1 MCDCPQATRS
11 RSRRTSAGNFADGP
25 HACIQW
31 RDEQDFCVSSQRI
44 RDRRDVHAHGSH
56 GHRRG
61 RLRRP
66 DSDRTP
72 LGQRSARGA
81 LRGPPDPGRGGVP
94 LVRRRFPPRGQGTY
108 RPGSPL
114 RAPDVPGLRTGE
126 GQRTLRTG
134 AGRGRFAQ
142 RHHQFRAH
150 ELLRDHAHPP
160 VGARPLAG
168 GRPTAWAPCWPPWTR
183 SPWRT
188 SGTSSERTP
197 PALRQR
203 ALRHRV
209 READRPRLPGGPPLP
224 PHAHRLD
231 GGPGRGH
238 PGGRARVLPHL
249 LRAQQRGPVRG
260 RRHRPRA
267 DARLDREVLRV
278 HRLAR
283 RQARTP

>member
-31 RDEQDFCVSSQRI
+31 RDEQDFCGSSQRI

-61 RLRRP
+61 RVRRS

-72 LGQRSARGA
+72 LGQRSARGP

-94 LVRRRFPPRGQGTY
+94 LVRRRFPPRGQGAY

-126 GQRTLRTG
+126 GQRPLRTG

-142 RHHQFRAH
+142 RHHQLRAH

-160 VGARPLAG
+160 VGARALAG
-168 GRPTAWAPCWPPWTR
+168 GRPHGLLAGRPGRGVHGEPAGR
-183 SPWRT
+183 RQ
-188 SGTSSERTP
+188 ERTP
-197 PALRQR
+197 PALRQC
-203 ALRHRV
+203 ALRDSV
-209 READRPRLPGGPPLP
+209 READCPRLPGGPPVP

-238 PGGRARVLPHL
+238 PGGRPRVLPHL

-267 DARLDREVLRV
+267 DARLDREVLRF
-278 HRLAR
+278 HRVAR
-283 RQARTP
+283 RQADAS